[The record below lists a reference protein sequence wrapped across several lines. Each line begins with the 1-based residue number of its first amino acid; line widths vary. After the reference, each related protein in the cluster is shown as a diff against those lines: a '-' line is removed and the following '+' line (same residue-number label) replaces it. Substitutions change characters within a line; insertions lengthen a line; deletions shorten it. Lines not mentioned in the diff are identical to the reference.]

1 MIKFKRGGIMNNQQ
15 VEYIETYKKRQNN
28 SVIFNA
34 IFLFGI
40 IALRMLF
47 VSSAYSPANESR
59 ATAKKELL
67 GPGFHLSIEMDG
79 KKKSTVFDDSRYTD
93 MEFSPSGRYL
103 LVEAENG
110 DEYQMYI
117 FDTNFVAD
125 SSQYYLIYDDLNI
138 MAEWIFRGNDI
149 LKIKP
154 DDKITLEFDS
164 WDQEYNYMKFDYIIS
179 HLDGS
184 QSSGFLWIDYE
195 SRTVIAI
202 NEEP

>member
-1 MIKFKRGGIMNNQQ
+1 MNNQQ

-40 IALRMLF
+40 IALKMLF
-47 VSSAYSPANESR
+47 VSSVYSPANESR

-67 GPGFHLSIEMDG
+67 DPGFHLSIEMDD
-79 KKKSTVFDDSRYTD
+79 KKKSTAFDRSRYKD
-93 MEFSPSGRYL
+93 MAFSPSGRYL

-125 SSQYYLIYDDLNI
+125 SAQYYLIYDDLNI
-138 MAEWIFRGNDI
+138 MAEWIFRGNEM
-149 LKIKP
+149 LEIKN
-154 DDKITLEFDS
+154 DDTVSLEFLR
-164 WDQEYNYMKFDYIIS
+164 WHNTRDYINFKYTVT
-179 HLDGS
+179 S
-184 QSSGFLWIDYE
+184 QNGETKTGEAFIDYTAK
-195 SRTVIAI
+195 SVKCIL
-202 NEEP
+202 

>member
-1 MIKFKRGGIMNNQQ
+1 MNNQQ

>member
-47 VSSAYSPANESR
+47 VSSAYSPANQAR

-103 LVEAENG
+103 LVESKNG
-110 DEYQMYI
+110 TEYQMYI
-117 FDTNFVAD
+117 FDTNFVAN
-125 SSQYYLIYDDLNI
+125 SAQYYLIYDDLNI

-149 LKIKP
+149 IEIKP

-164 WDQEYNYMKFDYIIS
+164 WDKEKDNICFIFTVITAGGEEYAGNTA
-179 HLDGS
+179 
-184 QSSGFLWIDYE
+184 IDYNRKE
-195 SRTVIAI
+195 VVYIHQ
-202 NEEP
+202 

>member
-47 VSSAYSPANESR
+47 VSSAYSPANQAR

-79 KKKSTVFDDSRYTD
+79 KKKSTAFDLSRYKD
-93 MEFSPSGRYL
+93 MAFSPSGRYL

-125 SSQYYLIYDDLNI
+125 SAQYYLIYDDLNI
-138 MAEWIFRGNDI
+138 MAEWILRGNGI
-149 LKIKP
+149 IEIKP

-164 WDQEYNYMKFDYIIS
+164 WDKEKDNICFIFTVITAGGEEYAGNTA
-179 HLDGS
+179 
-184 QSSGFLWIDYE
+184 IDYNRKE
-195 SRTVIAI
+195 VVYIHQ
-202 NEEP
+202 

>member
-1 MIKFKRGGIMNNQQ
+1 MNNQQ

-47 VSSAYSPANESR
+47 VSSAYSPANQAR

-79 KKKSTVFDDSRYTD
+79 KKKSTAFDLSRYKD
-93 MEFSPSGRYL
+93 MAFSPSGRYL

-125 SSQYYLIYDDLNI
+125 SAQYYLIYDDLNI
-138 MAEWIFRGNDI
+138 MAEWILRGNGI
-149 LKIKP
+149 IEIKP

-164 WDQEYNYMKFDYIIS
+164 WDKEKDNICFIFTVITAGGEEYAGNTA
-179 HLDGS
+179 
-184 QSSGFLWIDYE
+184 IDYNRKE
-195 SRTVIAI
+195 VVYIHQ
-202 NEEP
+202 

>member
-1 MIKFKRGGIMNNQQ
+1 MNNQQ

-40 IALRMLF
+40 IALKMLF
-47 VSSAYSPANESR
+47 VSSVYSPANESR

-67 GPGFHLSIEMDG
+67 GPGFHLSIEMDD
-79 KKKSTVFDDSRYTD
+79 KKKSTAFDRSRYKD
-93 MEFSPSGRYL
+93 MAFSPSGRYL

-125 SSQYYLIYDDLNI
+125 SAQYYLIYDDLNI
-138 MAEWIFRGNDI
+138 MAEWIFRGNEM
-149 LKIKP
+149 LEIKN
-154 DDKITLEFDS
+154 DDTVSLEFLR
-164 WDQEYNYMKFDYIIS
+164 WHNTRDYINFKYTVT
-179 HLDGS
+179 S
-184 QSSGFLWIDYE
+184 QNGETKTGEAFIDYTAK
-195 SRTVIAI
+195 SVKCIL
-202 NEEP
+202 